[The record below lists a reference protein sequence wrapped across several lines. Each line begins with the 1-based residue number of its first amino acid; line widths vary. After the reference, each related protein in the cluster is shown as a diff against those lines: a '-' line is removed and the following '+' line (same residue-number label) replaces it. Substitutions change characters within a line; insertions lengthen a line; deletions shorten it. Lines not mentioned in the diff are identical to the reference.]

1 MWLKAIFIKP
11 DWKAVNVQAWSDTI
25 STTLSQL
32 TRNRN
37 RERDNEKHFRNAQST
52 ENIEVS
58 RYLNNAN
65 GGREKKTKAFQNDK
79 KIQQEMPP
87 RMDIGL
93 WPNWETLASVKENR
107 LKIQGVKNA
116 NFCG

>member
-1 MWLKAIFIKP
+1 ML
-11 DWKAVNVQAWSDTI
+11 AWSDTI
-25 STTLSQL
+25 STTLSRL

-58 RYLNNAN
+58 RYLNIAN
-65 GGREKKTKAFQNDK
+65 GGHEKKTKAFQNDK
-79 KIQQEMPP
+79 KIQQEMSP

-93 WPNWETLASVKENR
+93 
-107 LKIQGVKNA
+107 
-116 NFCG
+116 